1 MAQPVRS
8 FIEVPRD
15 SHFPIQNLPFGVFQP
30 RHGSPRIGVAIGNLV
45 LDLSILEELG
55 YLDVVTEGI
64 VAGGARRQRIFGS
77 DSLNAFMAL
86 GRPAWKKTR
95 DILQHLLAAET
106 ATLRDNAELRD
117 RVFVHRHRT
126 QRRGKGVGR
135 TRRQSGKLHAVRRA
149 DQHHALDGVAR
160 RLETRISG
168 RRHRAGVIVTRMWS
182 DDGFGCGPIR
192 SFRRGQKTLHHP
204 TQLCRIHRVKPAS
217 TSGWADFRHIRC
229 NGRLHVAR
237 RTTGSST

>member
-15 SHFPIQNLPFGVFQP
+15 SHFPIHNLPFGVFQP
-30 RHGSPRIGVAIGNLV
+30 PRGSPRIGVAIGNLV

-117 RVFVHRHRT
+117 RVFYE
-126 QRRGKGVGR
+126 
-135 TRRQSGKLHAVRRA
+135 QSEMTML
-149 DQHHALDGVAR
+149 L
-160 RLETRISG
+160 
-168 RRHRAGVIVTRMWS
+168 
-182 DDGFGCGPIR
+182 
-192 SFRRGQKTLHHP
+192 
-204 TQLCRIHRVKPAS
+204 PAAAS
-217 TSGWADFRHIRC
+217 
-229 NGRLHVAR
+229 
-237 RTTGSST
+237 